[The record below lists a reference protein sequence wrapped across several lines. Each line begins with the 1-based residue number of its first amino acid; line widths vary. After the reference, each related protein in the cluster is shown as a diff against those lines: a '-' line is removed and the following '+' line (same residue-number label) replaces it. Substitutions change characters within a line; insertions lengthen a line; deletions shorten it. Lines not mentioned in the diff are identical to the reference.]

1 MYATSHLFFL
11 GDLNFRVAIPP
22 LHPFRTT
29 LHREEA
35 QSTLTDEKMRETL
48 KEYDQLINE
57 RRNGRVF
64 ISLREGPFWTFK
76 CTYKYVLGE
85 VDRYK
90 YAIFLPNISSFLDIK
105 SLYPI

>member
-22 LHPFRTT
+22 SHPLRASCG
-29 LHREEA
+29 EEA
-35 QSTLTDEKMRETL
+35 LSMLTDETTRETL

-57 RRNGRVF
+57 RRNGRAF
-64 ISLREGPFWTFK
+64 IGLREGPFWTFK

-85 VDRYK
+85 IDKYK
-90 YAIFLPNISSFLDIK
+90 YVRFF
-105 SLYPI
+105 